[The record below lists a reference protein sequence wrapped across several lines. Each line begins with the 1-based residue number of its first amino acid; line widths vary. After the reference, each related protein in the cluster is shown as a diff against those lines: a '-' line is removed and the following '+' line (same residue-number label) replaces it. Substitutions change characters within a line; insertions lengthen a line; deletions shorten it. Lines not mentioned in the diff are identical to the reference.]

1 MKSSSLL
8 FIDHAIALPLSL
20 LLQIILSYQSIDN
33 FIPASVRIAVVV
45 RPLPIELE
53 LSTPQCLIHT
63 ESGEK
68 RRILKPQTH
77 SLVCLMDFTHSFI
90 KTSLVDSFAS
100 SVLHVNFLRF
110 SATLTLSHGHYTAQ
124 CATCIPLSV
133 LLYIKYI
140 RVLIFGLAC
149 VGTRSCFS
157 FLLTLAERRVN
168 GKA

>member
-1 MKSSSLL
+1 MPSPCPSHCFFKLYSAINRSTISFLRPYASLL
-8 FIDHAIALPLSL
+8 WSARSRLNLSFPHP
-20 LLQIILSYQSIDN
+20 S
-33 FIPASVRIAVVV
+33 
-45 RPLPIELE
+45 
-53 LSTPQCLIHT
+53 T

-110 SATLTLSHGHYTAQ
+110 SATLTLSHGHCTAQ